1 MIRSIVILLSIS
13 LLTGYACSSLSGN
26 KDPQEKAIEELLDS
40 LVQPYIDSSKI
51 AGLAIGV
58 AQNDTIIF
66 LKSYGY
72 ADLVF
77 DIPLPASASFE
88 IGSVTKQFTSV
99 AIMQLVDKGLLS
111 LDDNLKDYVSFD
123 TKGRTVTIEQLMNH
137 TSGIKGFTEMPSFEN
152 LSVYDYPRDTLL
164 RIVEKK
170 DFDFEPGDAMIYNN
184 TAYFM
189 LGLIIEKVTGQSYE
203 EYVSE
208 NIFSPADMS
217 NSYYGDERKIVKNK
231 AYGYD
236 TDEEGKL
243 LKAEYLDHTWPYSAG
258 SLCST
263 IEDLLKWNHTLHT
276 TETILN
282 RELYAELI
290 SPSELMDGTRLRYAK
305 GLLVDKYNGTDVISH
320 GGGINGFLSDSR
332 YFPEHGLAIVTLINS
347 TGPIDP
353 VSISNVVTDLLI
365 PGQEKDPDLEYEGDI
380 TMLPGTY
387 AGRTRGRDI
396 ELRIDE
402 AEQKL
407 ILKFNG
413 QNDTLGYDGNNRW
426 IVNGDYC
433 SFHKDNGQVIAI
445 HIDQGYGYYILQKLN

>member
-26 KDPQEKAIEELLDS
+26 KDPQGKAIEELLDS

-72 ADLVF
+72 ADLAF
-77 DIPLPASASFE
+77 DVPLPASASFE
-88 IGSVTKQFTSV
+88 LGSVTKQFTSV

-111 LDDNLKDYVSFD
+111 LNANLNDYLSFN

-152 LSVYDYPRDTLL
+152 LSVHDYPRDTLL
-164 RIVEKK
+164 RIVEKE

-189 LGLIIEKVTGQSYE
+189 LELIIEKATGQSYE

-208 NIFSPADMS
+208 NIFLPANMS

-332 YFPEHGLAIVTLINS
+332 YFPERLN
-347 TGPIDP
+347 
-353 VSISNVVTDLLI
+353 
-365 PGQEKDPDLEYEGDI
+365 
-380 TMLPGTY
+380 LP
-387 AGRTRGRDI
+387 
-396 ELRIDE
+396 
-402 AEQKL
+402 
-407 ILKFNG
+407 
-413 QNDTLGYDGNNRW
+413 
-426 IVNGDYC
+426 
-433 SFHKDNGQVIAI
+433 
-445 HIDQGYGYYILQKLN
+445 